1 MYIDLVFHHE
11 DEAFIEWMEKMENLC
26 QTKIYDNREKWF
38 ESGLEMHDIENSFTP
53 AMKIYKSGKMY
64 VIRANIPVRLGKC
77 GLKIYDEQENDV
89 DPESIADTT
98 PLMTILEIQGVKCSS
113 RSFQLELEVKQMMKL
128 SPSNLFESCVFSKVK
143 KSDSPVPKPTET
155 TAPDTKYNPSDMQM
169 VLVEDVKPDEGVE
182 DVESENHVE
191 TKNLE
196 KVEVK
201 LEAEPTNPVLSLPQD
216 QDLEPV
222 EVNLD
227 SDLVGTT
234 STSTSNKIEMD
245 ADEIDFPLDES
256 STEVVK
262 LKHKDDVYFEM
273 YKNAKRKAK
282 IARDIALSAYLEA
295 KQIKNTYLIHGQEEE
310 DEDNEDDDVEAE
322 LRNMEKS
329 IEESMED
336 KKIL

>member
-143 KSDSPVPKPTET
+143 KSDSPVPQSTET
-155 TAPDTKYNPSDMQM
+155 DTDSKTSDMQM
-169 VLVEDVKPDEGVE
+169 VLVEDVKLDEGVE
-182 DVESENHVE
+182 DVESENRVE

-201 LEAEPTNPVLSLPQD
+201 LEAEPTDPVLGDKNQDQD

-234 STSTSNKIEMD
+234 STSNNTIMD

-310 DEDNEDDDVEAE
+310 DEENEDDEETE